1 MSTIPEAD
9 TDFDTNERAVT
20 LAEMDSSVGSV
31 PDLPEDEIAARY
43 YSGEEFLAAIR
54 LRRDNRTTD

>member
-20 LAEMDSSVGSV
+20 LAEMDASVGSG
-31 PDLPEDEIAARY
+31 PDIPEDGIAERY
-43 YSGEEFLAAIR
+43 YSDEEFLAAIR
-54 LRRDNRTTD
+54 LRCDNRTTD